1 MNLNLKILI
10 SSQLSLQLKTG
21 MSPIIKRAF
30 VGGAVATLVMGVGTF
45 ILGEVSGYEA
55 KALLSTSLSGINMLC
70 NTVILGSSTIL
81 ALMLT
86 LLSLSRAAR
95 SKLSHAHYN
104 HVLMVART
112 DTILIVAAVIT
123 FLFLN
128 LPITESKEVP
138 TAWYSIVYYVS
149 LAMAAILGGGFIAVV
164 TMLYGTI
171 SNVIAIVGFKQT
183 DHPLVEH
190 DEEDVKNT
198 SEEKEESE
206 EKVKEA
212 EDEVRSNE

>member
-1 MNLNLKILI
+1 
-10 SSQLSLQLKTG
+10 

-30 VGGAVATLVMGVGTF
+30 VGGAVSTIIMGVGTYV
-45 ILGEVSGYEA
+45 LGEISGYEA
-55 KALLSTSLSGINMLC
+55 KALLSSSLSGINMLC

-95 SKLSHAHYN
+95 SKLSHEHYN

-128 LPITESKEVP
+128 LPITESKQVP
-138 TAWYSIVYYVS
+138 TSWFSIVYYVS
-149 LAMAAILGGGFIAVV
+149 LGMAAILGGGFIAVV

-183 DHPLVEH
+183 DHPLVENDKE
-190 DEEDVKNT
+190 DEKT
-198 SEEKEESE
+198 EEQSGETKSSTKDKEGR
-206 EKVKEA
+206 EKVKQA
-212 EDEVRSNE
+212 EDEVKGS

>member
-1 MNLNLKILI
+1 MI
-10 SSQLSLQLKTG
+10 
-21 MSPIIKRAF
+21 SPIIKRAF
-30 VGGAVATLVMGVGTF
+30 VGGAVSTIIMGVGTYV
-45 ILGEVSGYEA
+45 LGEISGYEA
-55 KALLSTSLSGINMLC
+55 KTLLSSSLSGINMLC

-95 SKLSHAHYN
+95 SKLSHEHYN

-128 LPITESKEVP
+128 LPITESKQVP
-138 TAWYSIVYYVS
+138 TSWFSIVYYVS
-149 LAMAAILGGGFIAVV
+149 LGMAAILGGGFIAVV

-183 DHPLVEH
+183 DHPLVES
-190 DEEDVKNT
+190 DDNE
-198 SEEKEESE
+198 EESKSE
-206 EKVKEA
+206 GNDDDAEKKQEKKKVKKA
-212 EDEVRSNE
+212 EDEVKNS

>member
-1 MNLNLKILI
+1 MKI
-10 SSQLSLQLKTG
+10 S

-55 KALLSTSLSGINMLC
+55 KVLLSSSLSGINMLC

-95 SKLSHAHYN
+95 STLSNAHYQ

-112 DTILIVAAVIT
+112 DTILIVAAVVT

-128 LPITESKEVP
+128 LPITESKAVP

-149 LAMAAILGGGFIAVV
+149 LAMASILGGGFIAVV

-190 DEEDVKNT
+190 DDPENGNEKN
-198 SEEKEESE
+198 SEENAKNQ
-206 EKVKEA
+206 EKIKEA
-212 EDEVRSNE
+212 QKEVKSNK

>member
-1 MNLNLKILI
+1 
-10 SSQLSLQLKTG
+10 

-30 VGGAVATLVMGVGTF
+30 VGGAVSTFIMGVGTYV
-45 ILGEVSGYEA
+45 LGEISGYEA
-55 KALLSTSLSGINMLC
+55 KALLSSSLSGINMLC

-95 SKLSHAHYN
+95 SKLSHEHYN

-128 LPITESKEVP
+128 LPITESKQVP
-138 TAWYSIVYYVS
+138 TSWFSIVYYVS
-149 LAMAAILGGGFIAVV
+149 LGMAAILGGGFIAVV

-183 DHPLVEH
+183 DHPLVEND
-190 DEEDVKNT
+190 DENEET
-198 SEEKEESE
+198 AGSSEGQKEQENE
-206 EKVKEA
+206 RKKVKQA
-212 EDEVRSNE
+212 EDEVKNS

>member
-1 MNLNLKILI
+1 
-10 SSQLSLQLKTG
+10 
-21 MSPIIKRAF
+21 MSPIVKRAF

-55 KALLSTSLSGINMLC
+55 KVLLSSSLSGINMLC

-95 SKLSHAHYN
+95 STLSNAHYE

-138 TAWYSIVYYVS
+138 TSWYSTVYYVS
-149 LAMAAILGGGFIAVV
+149 LAMASILGGGFIAVV

-190 DEEDVKNT
+190 DDEENENAKT
-198 SEEKEESE
+198 SEEKPESE
-206 EKVKEA
+206 EKIKKAEKEVK
-212 EDEVRSNE
+212 NET

>member
-1 MNLNLKILI
+1 
-10 SSQLSLQLKTG
+10 

-30 VGGAVATLVMGVGTF
+30 VGGVVSTIIMGTGTY

-55 KALLSTSLSGINMLC
+55 KVLLSSSLSGINMLC

-95 SKLSHAHYN
+95 SKLSHEHYE

-112 DTILIVAAVIT
+112 DTILIVASVVT

-128 LPITESKEVP
+128 LPITEAKEVP
-138 TAWYSIVYYVS
+138 TSWFSIVYYTS
-149 LAMAAILGGGFIAVV
+149 LGISAILGGGFIAVV

-183 DHPLVEH
+183 DHPLVEKEDDE
-190 DEEDVKNT
+190 DEEMKKNERIDN
-198 SEEKEESE
+198 SEKT
-206 EKVKEA
+206 KDNIKAKRA
-212 EDEVRSNE
+212 EDEVRSK